1 MLLQREQESARR
13 NTDVNSKVCRMIHS
27 DTTMIDR
34 SRAQNPIVN
43 LLQSQVSLCG
53 IHYLKTTSYV
63 FIRFEKIF

>member
-34 SRAQNPIVN
+34 SRAQNSIVN
-43 LLQSQVSLCG
+43 LLQSQF
-53 IHYLKTTSYV
+53 HYVV
-63 FIRFEKIF
+63 FII